1 MTKFLMLLIHKM
13 NTCDLNKNS
22 AAKIKKTLYNQWKSE
37 FARENNSEARKSQ
50 KIRMKQKIDH

>member
-22 AAKIKKTLYNQWKSE
+22 AVKIKETLYKQWKCE
-37 FARENNSEARKSQ
+37 YARENNSEARKSQ
-50 KIRMKQKIDH
+50 KIRMKQQIDH